1 MTQFRKFPSIEQ
13 FRNVVREVKHK
24 ATYRGLDEKGDA
36 IYDAS
41 AKLPVLRFLGSV
53 KLHGT
58 NAGIVYTWDPLSFEY
73 VPHVQSRS
81 NIITPTSDNAGF
93 ATFVHSINPDTILEK
108 LMKVNPMDYTP
119 ETIEV
124 FGEWCGGN
132 IQANVALNGLD
143 KMFVI
148 FAIKIDEM
156 WVSHDI
162 LKEVKIP
169 ESRVYS
175 IFDYETFEIEIDFN
189 QSESSVNKI
198 IALTTAVED
207 ECPVAK
213 EFGSTGIGE
222 GIVFRC
228 IEEGYTNSRFWF
240 KSKGDKHAGKSK
252 VKTMKPVDDEK
263 INKLNELTQALTPV
277 WRLDQ
282 MLTETFDLMNGGE
295 LTKTKLG
302 DYIKAVI
309 ADVVKEELDTIIENG
324 FEVKDVAPKISNIAR
339 LFYFEREN
347 QTDSL

>member
-1 MTQFRKFPSIEQ
+1 MTQFKKFPSIEQ
-13 FRNVVREVKHK
+13 FRNVVREVKHR
-24 ATYRGLDEKGDA
+24 ATYKGLDENNQP
-36 IYDAS
+36 IYDGS
-41 AKLPVLRFLGSV
+41 AILPKLRFLGSV

-73 VPHVQSRS
+73 VSHVQSRS
-81 NIITPTSDNAGF
+81 NIITPLKDNAGF

-108 LMKVNPMDYTP
+108 LMKVHPMDYTP
-119 ETIEV
+119 NEIEV

-132 IQANVALNGLD
+132 IQSNVALNGLD

-148 FAIKIDEM
+148 FAIKIDEV
-156 WVSHDI
+156 WLNHEI
-162 LKEVKIP
+162 LREVKIP
-169 ESRVYS
+169 ESKVYN
-175 IFDYETFEIEIDFN
+175 IFDYETYEIVIDFN

-198 IALTTAVED
+198 IELTTSVED

-213 EFGSTGIGE
+213 QFGSSGIGE

-228 IEEGYTNSRFWF
+228 IEEGYNSSRFWF

-252 VKTMKPVDDEK
+252 VKTMKPVDDERINK
-263 INKLNELTQALTPV
+263 INELAQKLTPV

-295 LTKTKLG
+295 LTKAKLG
-302 DYIKAVI
+302 EYIKAVSS
-309 ADVVKEELDTIIENG
+309 DVVKEELDTIVESG
-324 FEVKDVAPKISNIAR
+324 FEVKDVMPKISNIAR
-339 LFYFEREN
+339 LYYFEREN